1 MDTQRFTRQLMA
13 GFGPGEQERLSGAT
27 VLVAGIGG
35 VGGAATTYLAAA
47 GVGRLVLVHPGSL
60 EKPDLNRQTLMRPD
74 RIGESRVLIAA
85 DTLGIHYPDVAV
97 ETWDRDLFDPLLPE
111 LVAGA
116 DIVIDARHN
125 FPERFQINRMC
136 LDAEVPLV
144 VAAMNATEIQ
154 LLTVAGDSA
163 CLRCVFAEGDPDWDP
178 LGFPVF
184 GAVAGTVGCLAAMEV
199 IKLISGFGE
208 PSIGRLLVADLWDLE
223 VRSLSVARDP
233 ACVDCGS
240 RQRRP
245 RASRLDSAAGR

>member
-13 GFGPGEQERLSGAT
+13 GFGPGEQERLGGAT
-27 VLVAGIGG
+27 VLVAGVGG

-47 GVGRLVLVHPGSL
+47 GVGRLVLVHPGPL

-74 RIGESRVLIAA
+74 RIGESRVVTAA
-85 DTLGIHYPDVAV
+85 ETLGLHYPDVGV
-97 ETWDRDLFDPLLPE
+97 ETWDRDLFDPVLPG
-111 LVAGA
+111 LVAAA
-116 DIVIDARHN
+116 DVVIDARHN

-154 LLTVAGDSA
+154 LLTVAGDGP
-163 CLRCVFAEGDPDWDP
+163 CLRCVFAEGDPDWDR

-199 IKLISGFGE
+199 IKLVSGFGE
-208 PSIGRLLVADLWDLE
+208 PAVGRLLVADLWDLD
-223 VRSLSVARDP
+223 VRTLSVARDP
-233 ACVDCGS
+233 ACVDCGF
-240 RQRRP
+240 RRP
-245 RASRLDSAAGR
+245 SAGATRLDGASRR